1 MARLWE
7 MMQFWKKPQ
16 MKKYKEFRDYRFFDY
31 DTGEEEKLTGIE
43 LLIKEYEGILYHYGR
58 VELIDEGELSRMKFD
73 FTILHPGERD
83 MKDLE
88 NDQVFVT
95 IMGDI
100 LTELL
105 LKKYADESTGTDYP
119 KEFGV

>member
-7 MMQFWKKPQ
+7 KIQFWKQPQ

-31 DTGEEEKLTGIE
+31 DTGEGDALTGIE
-43 LLIKEYEGILYHYGR
+43 LLIKEYEGVLYHYGN
-58 VELIDEGELSRMKFD
+58 VQLVDEGEFSRMKFD
-73 FTILHPGERD
+73 FVILHPGEHE
-83 MKDLE
+83 MAVLE
-88 NDQVFVT
+88 QDEKFVT

-105 LKKYADESTGTDYP
+105 LKKFEDETGTDNP
-119 KEFGV
+119 KELGV

>member
-1 MARLWE
+1 MVRLWE
-7 MMQFWKKPQ
+7 MLLFWKKPQ

-31 DTGEEEKLTGIE
+31 DTGEDEKLTGIE
-43 LLIKEYEGILYHYGR
+43 LLIKEYEGVLYHYGQ
-58 VELIDEGELSRMKFD
+58 VQLVDEGEFSRMKFN
-73 FTILHPGERD
+73 FTILHPGEHD
-83 MKDLE
+83 IKVLE
-88 NDQVFVT
+88 QDEKFVT

-105 LKKYADESTGTDYP
+105 MKKFEDESTGTDHP

>member
-1 MARLWE
+1 MVLLWE
-7 MMQFWKKPQ
+7 KLLFWKKPQ

-31 DTGEEEKLTGIE
+31 DTGEGEPLTGIE
-43 LLIKEYEGILYHYGR
+43 LLIKEYEGVLYHYGK
-58 VELIDEGELSRMKFD
+58 VQLIDEGEFNRMKFD
-73 FTILHPGERD
+73 FTILHPGELD
-83 MKDLE
+83 IKVLE
-88 NDQVFVT
+88 QDEKFVT

-105 LKKYADESTGTDYP
+105 MKKFEDESTGTNNP